1 MIVIGL
7 HSHMTG
13 AMKGGMKQE
22 GKEKKKE
29 KREMIVI
36 MTKSRPPPGTIEM
49 TESLVMEEIG
59 GTLETPE
66 IGGNHG
72 NPETLETPETREI
85 IAGIPKTVVT
95 RETRA
100 PHETPTTTET
110 ERVVMPIKRMTS
122 IKMTCAAMEDR
133 MAERRALVLKQGM
146 TPGVTPEMRAEVIEL
161 AEVEAEVQ
169 NYLTKEVGGL
179 EDPRLM
185 VTAVVETTMTAG
197 NQGVATLIGIAMTV
211 GIKHGIPPLKED
223 MVNGIGVTTEK
234 EIREQAHRY
243 GTKDG
248 VMISS
253 GMKGEKSEG
262 WIGLMTGEMK
272 GPGRESGK
280 GRGTERER
288 EKEKETG
295 KERGRKKESWSEIVL
310 ENGRGTESGTKT
322 GTVSGTETETMTGKG
337 NERGRGRRRGS
348 ESGRSAKGSENERE
362 IGSGSVKG
370 REVETETK
378 SETARETGMTKKK
391 EGKTAGIREKIF
403 EKKEAQEMSMRKEN
417 PRSVTETKAVRVP
430 VSHPNVAVI
439 ILLIVMLTTAE
450 MIKMKSTD
458 S

>member
-1 MIVIGL
+1 
-7 HSHMTG
+7 MTD
-13 AMKGGMKQE
+13 ATKGGMKQE

-29 KREMIVI
+29 KQETIVI
-36 MTKSRPPPGTIEM
+36 MTKSRVPPGTIEM

-59 GTLETPE
+59 GTQETPE
-66 IGGNHG
+66 IGGSHG
-72 NPETLETPETREI
+72 NPEILETPETRGI

-100 PHETPTTTET
+100 PHETPMTTET

-122 IKMTCAAMEDR
+122 IKMTCAAMEDP

-179 EDPRLM
+179 EDLRLM
-185 VTAVVETTMTAG
+185 GTAVAETTMTAG
-197 NQGVATLIGIAMTV
+197 NRGVATLIGIAMTV
-211 GIKHGIPPLKED
+211 GIKHEIPPLRED
-223 MVNGIGVTTEK
+223 MVNGIDVTTEK

-243 GTKDG
+243 DTKDG

-253 GMKGEKSEG
+253 GMRGERSEG
-262 WIGLMTGEMK
+262 WIVLMTGEMK

-280 GRGTERER
+280 GRGTERG
-288 EKEKETG
+288 KEKETG
-295 KERGRKKESWSEIVL
+295 KERGRKKESWNEIVL
-310 ENGRGTESGTKT
+310 GNGRGTENGTKT
-322 GTVSGTETETMTGKG
+322 GTVSGTETEIMTGKG
-337 NERGRGRRRGS
+337 NERGRGRRSGS
-348 ESGRSAKGSENERE
+348 ESGRNAKGSENERE
-362 IGSGSVKG
+362 NGSGSVKG

-378 SETARETGMTKKK
+378 RETARETGMTKKK

-403 EKKEAQEMSMRKEN
+403 EKKEAQEMSTMKEN
-417 PRSVTETKAVRVP
+417 PRSVTETKAVQVP

-439 ILLIVMLTTAE
+439 ILLIVMLTTVE
-450 MIKMKSTD
+450 MIKMKSTG

>member
-1 MIVIGL
+1 
-7 HSHMTG
+7 MTG
-13 AMKGGMKQE
+13 ATKGGTKQE

-29 KREMIVI
+29 KQEMIVI
-36 MTKSRPPPGTIEM
+36 MTKSRVPPGTIGM
-49 TESLVMEEIG
+49 TESLVMEETG
-59 GTLETPE
+59 GTRETPE
-66 IGGNHG
+66 IGGSHG
-72 NPETLETPETREI
+72 NPEILETPETPGI
-85 IAGIPKTVVT
+85 IAGILKTVVT

-100 PHETPTTTET
+100 PHEIPMTTET

-122 IKMTCAAMEDR
+122 IKTTCAAMEGP

-146 TPGVTPEMRAEVIEL
+146 TPEVTPEMRAEVIEL

-185 VTAVVETTMTAG
+185 VTAVVETTTTG
-197 NQGVATLIGIAMTV
+197 NQGVAMLIGTAMTV
-211 GIKHGIPPLKED
+211 VIKQGIPPLKDD

-243 GTKDG
+243 DTKDG

-253 GMKGEKSEG
+253 GMRGERSEG
-262 WIGLMTGEMK
+262 WIGLMTGEMT

-280 GRGTERER
+280 GRGTER

-295 KERGRKKESWSEIVL
+295 KERGRKKESWNEIVL
-310 ENGRGTESGTKT
+310 GNGRGTESGTKT
-322 GTVSGTETETMTGKG
+322 GTVSGTETETMTGRG
-337 NERGRGRRRGS
+337 NERGRGRRSGS
-348 ESGRSAKGSENERE
+348 ESGRNEKGNENARE
-362 IGSGSVKG
+362 IGSGSAKG

-378 SETARETGMTKKK
+378 KETARETGMTKKK

-417 PRSVTETKAVRVP
+417 PRNVTEMKAVQVLA
-430 VSHPNVAVI
+430 SHPNVAVI
-439 ILLIVMLTTAE
+439 ILLIVMLTTVE
-450 MIKMKSTD
+450 MTKMRSTD

>member
-1 MIVIGL
+1 
-7 HSHMTG
+7 MTG
-13 AMKGGMKQE
+13 ATKGGTKQE
-22 GKEKKKE
+22 VKEKKKE

-66 IGGNHG
+66 IGGSHG
-72 NPETLETPETREI
+72 NPETLETPETHEI

-110 ERVVMPIKRMTS
+110 ERAVMPIKRMTS
-122 IKMTCAAMEDR
+122 IKTTCAAMEDR
-133 MAERRALVLKQGM
+133 MAERKALVLKQGM

-248 VMISS
+248 AMISS

-280 GRGTERER
+280 GRGTERE
-288 EKEKETG
+288 KEKETG
-295 KERGRKKESWSEIVL
+295 KERGRRKESWNEIVL
-310 ENGRGTESGTKT
+310 GNGRGTESGTKT

-337 NERGRGRRRGS
+337 NERGRGRRRGN
-348 ESGRSAKGSENERE
+348 ESGRSVKGSENERE
-362 IGSGSVKG
+362 IGSGSAKR

-403 EKKEAQEMSMRKEN
+403 EKKEAQEMSTRKEN

-439 ILLIVMLTTAE
+439 ILLIVMLTTVE

>member
-1 MIVIGL
+1 MIGP
-7 HSHMTG
+7 HSLTTG
-13 AMKGGMKQE
+13 ATKGGTKQE

-29 KREMIVI
+29 KQETIVI
-36 MTKSRPPPGTIEM
+36 MTKSRVPPGTIGM

-59 GTLETPE
+59 GTRETPE
-66 IGGNHG
+66 TGGSHG
-72 NPETLETPETREI
+72 NLEILETPETPGI

-95 RETRA
+95 RETHA

-110 ERVVMPIKRMTS
+110 ERVVIPIKRMTS
-122 IKMTCAAMEDR
+122 IKTTCAAMEDP

-146 TPGVTPEMRAEVIEL
+146 TPEVTPEMRAEVIEL

-179 EDPRLM
+179 EDPRWM
-185 VTAVVETTMTAG
+185 VTAVVGTTTTAG
-197 NQGVATLIGIAMTV
+197 NQEVATLIETAMTV
-211 GIKHGIPPLKED
+211 GIKQGIPPLKEG

-243 GTKDG
+243 DTKDG

-253 GMKGEKSEG
+253 GMRGERSEG
-262 WIGLMTGEMK
+262 WIGLMTGEMT

-280 GRGTERER
+280 GRGTER

-295 KERGRKKESWSEIVL
+295 KERGRKKESWNEIVL
-310 ENGRGTESGTKT
+310 GNGRGTESGTKT
-322 GTVSGTETETMTGKG
+322 GTVSGTETETMTGRG
-337 NERGRGRRRGS
+337 NERGRGRRSGS
-348 ESGRSAKGSENERE
+348 ESGRNEKGSENERE
-362 IGSGSVKG
+362 IGSGNAKG
-370 REVETETK
+370 REVETGTK
-378 SETARETGMTKKK
+378 KETARETGMTKKK

-403 EKKEAQEMSMRKEN
+403 EKKEAQEMSTRKEN
-417 PRSVTETKAVRVP
+417 PRSVTEMKAVQVP

-439 ILLIVMLTTAE
+439 ILLIVTLTTAE
-450 MIKMKSTD
+450 MTKMKSTD